1 MKKNRVLK
9 YFQIDLSGN
18 ISEMCGTDAVVP
30 FKDERRSIMSNI
42 KLYDKHTAF
51 MIKIGAVAVQAFHWR
66 GLNED
71 IPIGD
76 MVYLVSDDVVNRRKK
91 RYTRTDI
98 VPVGTVLEYKNFHFA
113 DVYTVRRGIWG
124 FGYYFEDKCEDK
136 KWFTITIPCA
146 LHPYFESTLKQL
158 RDVCFGEDCIY
169 AHDIYAVDEIIN
181 RLIELDTGHLPVNL
195 NQCSYAEF

>member
-9 YFQIDLSGN
+9 YFHINFAGN
-18 ISEMCGTDAVVP
+18 IVEMCGTDAVVP

-76 MVYLVSDDVVNRRKK
+76 MVYLVPDKVVNRRKL

-98 VPVGTVLEYKNFHFA
+98 TSTGATIEYKNWCFA
-113 DVYTVRRGIWG
+113 DVYIVQRGKSC
-124 FGYYFEDKCEDK
+124 FGYYYEDIMENK
-136 KWFTITIPCA
+136 KWFTITIPSV

-181 RLIELDTGHLPVNL
+181 RLIELDAGHLPVNL

>member
-30 FKDERRSIMSNI
+30 FKDERKSIMSNI

-76 MVYLVSDDVVNRRKK
+76 MVYLVPDDVANRQK
-91 RYTRTDI
+91 RDI
-98 VPVGTVLEYKNFHFA
+98 QEQ
-113 DVYTVRRGIWG
+113 I
-124 FGYYFEDKCEDK
+124 
-136 KWFTITIPCA
+136 
-146 LHPYFESTLKQL
+146 
-158 RDVCFGEDCIY
+158 
-169 AHDIYAVDEIIN
+169 
-181 RLIELDTGHLPVNL
+181 
-195 NQCSYAEF
+195 

>member
-51 MIKIGAVAVQAFHWR
+51 MIK
-66 GLNED
+66 
-71 IPIGD
+71 
-76 MVYLVSDDVVNRRKK
+76 VNRRKP

-98 VPVGTVLEYKNFHFA
+98 TFTGATIEYKNWCFA
-113 DVYTVRRGIWG
+113 DVYIVQRGKSC
-124 FGYYFEDKCEDK
+124 FGYYYEDIMENK
-136 KWFTITIPCA
+136 KWLNITIPSV

-181 RLIELDTGHLPVNL
+181 RLIELDAGHLPVNL